1 MIMVR
6 SLTFG
11 TPSGDFLSRKVGW
24 VVLAV
29 LGLGLL
35 VLAGCQAKRSPAP
48 DNAAPAT
55 KGISVNRITYVS
67 PDANLFTIKP
77 DGSDIKKLTGG
88 LQARSLGGRMAQ
100 RLDFRNI
107 YAWPTWSPD
116 GGKLAA
122 SRVQIG
128 GERAEVSVEVIDT
141 ATGRARTIF
150 RNDPSVAS
158 LVAQTAPH
166 YLYWAPDGHSLAFV
180 APTPQGLTLFV
191 SNTEDASDPT
201 VVQIGSPIYFHWAK
215 DGSSMLLH
223 TAREVRLAQRP
234 FTSAFTE
241 LTDEAVGFRA
251 PALSSDGTLMAYTVP
266 SSSGSSLVIAG
277 AAKAPA
283 ARELLD
289 LAPIS
294 AFMWSPTGKELAVVD
309 QVAGSAFFQRLQVV
323 TSDGSNIRTIAEEPM
338 VAFYWSP
345 NGEHIAW
352 VSLDRESQV
361 FTWKVAGGAGG
372 PARELF
378 RFQPS
383 TETLDMLSF
392 FDQFAY
398 SHSPWSPDSS
408 SLVVAGT
415 AQSKFQRRNGETPT
429 GDRVFILDATGLAAA
444 REIAAGT
451 LAFWSWN

>member
-1 MIMVR
+1 MIMVG

-35 VLAGCQAKRSPAP
+35 VLAGCQAKRSPTP

-100 RLDFRNI
+100 RLDFRNT

-251 PALSSDGTLMAYTVP
+251 PVPLQRWNLDGLHGAIVIWELPGHRRGRQGASSPGVAGPGSHFSLHVVSNRKGTGGGGPGRRVSIL
-266 SSSGSSLVIAG
+266 
-277 AAKAPA
+277 PA
-283 ARELLD
+283 APGGNVR
-289 LAPIS
+289 
-294 AFMWSPTGKELAVVD
+294 W
-309 QVAGSAFFQRLQVV
+309 QQY
-323 TSDGSNIRTIAEEPM
+323 SN
-338 VAFYWSP
+338 YC
-345 NGEHIAW
+345 
-352 VSLDRESQV
+352 
-361 FTWKVAGGAGG
+361 
-372 PARELF
+372 
-378 RFQPS
+378 
-383 TETLDMLSF
+383 
-392 FDQFAY
+392 
-398 SHSPWSPDSS
+398 
-408 SLVVAGT
+408 
-415 AQSKFQRRNGETPT
+415 
-429 GDRVFILDATGLAAA
+429 
-444 REIAAGT
+444 
-451 LAFWSWN
+451 